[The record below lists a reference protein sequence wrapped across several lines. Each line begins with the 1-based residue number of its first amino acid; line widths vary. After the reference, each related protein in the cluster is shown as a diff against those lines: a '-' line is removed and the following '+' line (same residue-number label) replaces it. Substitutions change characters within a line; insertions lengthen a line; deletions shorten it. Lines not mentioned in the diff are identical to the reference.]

1 MNRPPSSAVQDARV
15 ALGRR
20 LRDMRKPTG
29 LTARALAAR
38 AGWSES
44 KASRIENGRTPP
56 SDQDL
61 LAYVTICGVP
71 QEYEDLRATAHGI
84 DEMYVEWKR
93 LQRAGLKHAQEAHV
107 PLYAR
112 TSRFRVYEPG
122 VIPGLL
128 QTADYATAIMH
139 RIVTFR
145 QIPDDV
151 EAAVTVRMLRQ
162 RYLHD
167 AHRHFAIVL
176 EESALRSR
184 FGGPGVMAA
193 QLGHLLQIA
202 VLPNVSLGVIPMTA
216 ERVMWPV
223 EGFWIYDDSQVIIEL
238 ATAQVTV
245 KQPSEIQTYARMFA
259 ELAKLGCHG
268 RPARAL
274 IAESIAALG

>member
-1 MNRPPSSAVQDARV
+1 MNTSPSSAVQDARA

-20 LRDMRKPTG
+20 LRAIRKPTG

-44 KASRIENGRTPP
+44 KASRMENGKTPP
-56 SDQDL
+56 TDRDL
-61 LAYVTICGVP
+61 LTYVTICGVP
-71 QEYEDLRATAHGI
+71 EEYEDLRATAHGI

-93 LQRAGLKHAQEAHV
+93 LQSSGLKHGQEAHV

-112 TSRFRVYEPG
+112 TSRFRIYEPG

-128 QTADYATAIMH
+128 QTAGYATAIMS
-139 RIVTFR
+139 RIVVFR

-151 EAAVTVRMLRQ
+151 EAAVRVRMRRQ
-162 RYLHD
+162 CYLHD
-167 AHRHFAIVL
+167 THRRFGIVL

-184 FGGPGVMAA
+184 FGDPSVMAA
-193 QLGHLLQIA
+193 QLGHLLQVA
-202 VLPNVSLGVIPMTA
+202 ALPNVSLGVIPMTT

-223 EGFWIYDDSQVIIEL
+223 EGFWIYDDTQVIIEL

-245 KQPSEIQTYARMFA
+245 KQPSEIETYARMFA
-259 ELAKLGCHG
+259 ELAKLACHG
-268 RPARAL
+268 QSARAL
-274 IAESIAALG
+274 IAEAIAALG